1 MGVGDDNM
9 LFRGIRIP
17 DTQKIAVCKI
27 PSDIIKKFDIKTNE
41 DKDKLLSLS
50 NAPNILSNLAIEFI
64 NSAFH
69 FESEQDLEPNQ
80 VAIAIVDLGSSN
92 TMGTLMF
99 QGALTDKTMYVMN
112 YGNFKK
118 HKRISIYT
126 RLY

>member
-99 QGALTDKTMYVMN
+99 QVRWQIKQCM
-112 YGNFKK
+112 
-118 HKRISIYT
+118 
-126 RLY
+126 